1 MSLFIYCAG
10 AAERRACDGLSQEEK
25 GMTQTLMKLRQ
36 MLSKLRVL
44 GMSSTAQRILE
55 SSGALKNALE
65 STGQREAM

>member
-1 MSLFIYCAG
+1 
-10 AAERRACDGLSQEEK
+10 
-25 GMTQTLMKLRQ
+25 MTQTLTKLRQ